1 VRERFY
7 KTPDGQ
13 AGIFFTLFGLFVAW
27 QSLHYPL
34 GRPSQMGPGFF
45 PLGLGS
51 LLVIVGLIVI
61 INSVRSIQANAEPF
75 AWRPAIIITIAILAS
90 GLLLLTAGLFVAIP
104 VLVLV
109 ASLAARNNRW
119 PAVLLSAV
127 GLTLMAWLIF
137 IVGLDLRIPLFGN

>member
-1 VRERFY
+1 
-7 KTPDGQ
+7 
-13 AGIFFTLFGLFVAW
+13 
-27 QSLHYPL
+27 
-34 GRPSQMGPGFF
+34 MGPGFF

-61 INSVRSIQANAEPF
+61 INAVRSAQAIGEPF
-75 AWRPAIIITIAILAS
+75 AWRPAIIITAAILGS

-109 ASLAARNNRW
+109 ASLAARNSRW
-119 PAVLLSAV
+119 PAMLLSAI

-137 IVGLDLRIPLFGN
+137 LIGLELRLPLFGN

>member
-27 QSLHYPL
+27 QSLRYPL
-34 GRPSQMGPGFF
+34 GRLSQMGPGLF

-51 LLVIVGLIVI
+51 LLVVVGVIVI
-61 INSVRSIQANAEPF
+61 VNAIRSSQAAAEPF
-75 AWRPAIIITIAILAS
+75 AWPPAIIITAAVLAS

-104 VLVLV
+104 VLVLI

-119 PAVLLSAV
+119 PAVLLTAV
-127 GLTLMAWLIF
+127 SLTIMAWLIF
-137 IVGLDLRIPLFGN
+137 IVGLDLRIPLFWN